1 MTALEIVEVEV
12 AWIQLPLPIGR
23 GLSGGPITSSTDLV
37 CRVTTSD
44 GIRGIGEARGA
55 PLPLMA
61 EVVNEGI
68 RPLLLDENAA
78 GTQYLRTKIDRAL
91 LAADTQASRRSTWT
105 RSAVLGAI
113 AAVDLALWDIKAKA
127 ANLSMCRLLGGAP
140 HPVPAYCSA
149 GFFIEDQSIEAMAQ
163 ETLDEVRARG
173 FRATKIRVGRGAPE
187 HSAARVRAV
196 REAVGPNVQIMVDA
210 NQAWTTDE
218 AIAHAKAMEPY
229 DVSWLEEPLPSP
241 DRAHRATK
249 EVRDWDAET
258 GQVGAATSIPIAS
271 GENHVT
277 LQECRDLID
286 KGHVAFMQFDCIK
299 NGGLTEFQKVA
310 AYAEARGVALAPH
323 HVPHFHVQIAAA
335 HAHTAWVEA
344 FDNAK
349 QHVAWLDLFP
359 GYPEVSDGH
368 MECHDRP
375 GWGFEINED
384 LLRAKGTLVHWRS

>member
-1 MTALEIVEVEV
+1 MKITDVEV

-37 CRVTTSD
+37 CRITTAD
-44 GIRGIGEARGA
+44 GVRGIGEARGA

-61 EVVNEGI
+61 AVVNEGL
-68 RPLLLDENAA
+68 RPLLLGEDAS
-78 GTQYLRTKIDRAL
+78 GTQHLRTKIDRWMLEAGYPNP
-91 LAADTQASRRSTWT
+91 QSWT
-105 RSAVLGAI
+105 RNAILGAI
-113 AAVDLALWDIKAKA
+113 AAVDLALWDVKAKA
-127 ANLSMCRLLGGAP
+127 ANLSICRLLGGNP

-149 GFFIEDQSIEAMAQ
+149 GFFIDGQSIPDMAQ
-163 ETLDEVRARG
+163 ETLDEVRERG
-173 FRATKIRVGRGAPE
+173 FRATKIRVGRGAPDE
-187 HSAARVRAV
+187 SAARVSAV
-196 REAVGPNVQIMVDA
+196 REAVGPDVQIMVDA

-229 DVSWLEEPLPSP
+229 DVAWLEEPLPSP
-241 DRAHRATK
+241 NRAHRGTK

-258 GQVGAATSIPIAS
+258 GKVAAATSIPMAS

-277 LQECRDLID
+277 LEECRDLID
-286 KGHVAFMQFDCIK
+286 KGHLRYIQFDCIK

-310 AYAEARGVALAPH
+310 PYAEAKGVALAPH

-335 HAHTAWVEA
+335 YPHTAWVEA

-359 GYPEVSDGH
+359 GYPEVRDGH
-368 MECHDRP
+368 MECHDRA
-375 GWGFEINED
+375 GWGFDVNEE
-384 LLRAKGTLVHWRS
+384 LLRTKGTLVHWRT

>member
-1 MTALEIVEVEV
+1 MRLKITDVEV
-12 AWIQLPLPIGR
+12 AWIQLPLPVGR

-37 CRVTTSD
+37 CRVTTAD

-61 EVVNEGI
+61 EVLSEGI
-68 RPLLLDENAA
+68 TPLVLGEDAA
-78 GTQYLRTKIDRAL
+78 GTQYLRTKIERAL
-91 LAADTQASRRSTWT
+91 LGEDGRSRRTAWS
-105 RSAVLGAI
+105 RNAILGAI
-113 AAVDLALWDIKAKA
+113 AALDLALWEVKAKA
-127 ANLSMCRLLGGAP
+127 ANLSICRLLGGAP

-149 GFFIEDQSIEAMAQ
+149 GFFVEGQSLNAMAA

-173 FRATKIRVGRGAPE
+173 FRATKIRVGRGAPDE
-187 HSAARVRAV
+187 SAARVRVV
-196 REAVGPNVQIMVDA
+196 REAVGPDVRIMVDA

-218 AIAHAKAMEPY
+218 AIAHARAMEPY
-229 DVSWLEEPLPSP
+229 GVSWLEEPLPSP
-241 DRAHRATK
+241 GRAHRTTK
-249 EVRDWDAET
+249 DVRDWDAET
-258 GQVGAATSIPIAS
+258 GTVGAATSIPIAS

-277 LQECRDLID
+277 LEECRSLID
-286 KGHVAFMQFDCIK
+286 EGHVAYIQFDCIK

-310 AYAEARGVALAPH
+310 AYAEAKGVALAPH

-335 HAHTAWVEA
+335 YPHTAWVEA

-359 GYPEVSDGH
+359 GYPEVRDGH

-375 GWGFEINED
+375 GWGFELNEEF
-384 LLRAKGTLVHWRS
+384 LRAKGTLVRWRS

>member
-1 MTALEIVEVEV
+1 MKIADVEV

-37 CRVTTSD
+37 CRITTSD
-44 GIRGIGEARGA
+44 GVRGIGEARGA

-61 EVVNEGI
+61 EVVNEGL
-68 RPLLLDENAA
+68 RPLMMGEDAA
-78 GTQYLRTKIDRAL
+78 ATQHLRTKIDRAL
-91 LAADTQASRRSTWT
+91 LDAGTQGVRPATWT
-105 RSAVLGAI
+105 RNAVLGAL

-127 ANLSMCRLLGGAP
+127 ANLSICRLLGGKP

-149 GFFIEDQSIEAMAQ
+149 GFFIEGQSLEAMAE
-163 ETLDEVRARG
+163 ETLEEVQARG

-187 HSAARVRAV
+187 HSAERARAV
-196 REAVGPNVQIMVDA
+196 REAVGPGVQIMVDA

-218 AIAHAKAMEPY
+218 AIAHAKAMEPF

-241 DRAHRATK
+241 NRPHRTTK
-249 EVRDWDAET
+249 EARDWDAET
-258 GQVGAATSIPIAS
+258 GKVGAATSIPIAS

-277 LQECRDLID
+277 LDECRSLID
-286 KGHVAFMQFDCIK
+286 KGHVAFIQFDCIK

-310 AYAEARGVALAPH
+310 AYAEAKGVALAPH

-335 HAHTAWVEA
+335 YPHAAWVEA

-349 QHVAWLDLFP
+349 QHVAWLDLFR
-359 GYPEVSDGH
+359 GYPEVRDGH

-375 GWGFEINED
+375 GWGFDLNEEF
-384 LLRAKGTLVHWRS
+384 LKKKGTLVHWRT